1 MSCLFAASDM
11 TNRILYQLA
20 KLTGEIRQLRRIVEK
35 QAVTRPTSTSP
46 EDAIPEIIDGPV
58 NSLEDC
64 RALLSSCG
72 RKATQ
77 DFLVSIVVFVHV
89 VCAHANLY
97 AANYLM
103 CNKFY
108 IMLVGPTLE

>member
-1 MSCLFAASDM
+1 MNVQVEAVLNVRWILHKCLDSF
-11 TNRILYQLA
+11 
-20 KLTGEIRQLRRIVEK
+20 
-35 QAVTRPTSTSP
+35 
-46 EDAIPEIIDGPV
+46 IIDGPV

-97 AANYLM
+97 AENYLM

-108 IMLVGPTLE
+108 IMLVGLLLRWKLKVMA